1 MMVGALSSIA
11 PHRRNDLCAEVF
23 RALVTGT
30 IACWANACWASAL
43 LDDALDESA
52 TAAAPPPPSGTP
64 GGGSAAAA
72 SDTALSPLA
81 MVALLVLLGAM
92 ATLMAGTTYLR
103 DRELQ
108 RKARDEA
115 AGGVG
120 ADGVR
125 VSVGAPMA

>member
-52 TAAAPPPPSGTP
+52 TAAAPPPPSGD
-64 GGGSAAAA
+64 SAAAA

-81 MVALLVLLGAM
+81 MVALLALLGAM
-92 ATLMAGTTYLR
+92 ATLMAGATYLR